1 VMHKRVFSILVLL
14 GCLCLSQVSAWGFGA
29 EEEAVD
35 RRGSRDAQE
44 GPSADRSQEPL
55 EDSPRRRAQG
65 GKGPS
70 KIDRQKQKEEAVKMR
85 SRSKDEMLSD
95 AYNREV
101 AADDLLDTETPEDND
116 YLSDD

>member
-1 VMHKRVFSILVLL
+1 
-14 GCLCLSQVSAWGFGA
+14 
-29 EEEAVD
+29 
-35 RRGSRDAQE
+35 
-44 GPSADRSQEPL
+44 
-55 EDSPRRRAQG
+55 
-65 GKGPS
+65 
-70 KIDRQKQKEEAVKMR
+70 MR